1 MLLKYFFVW
10 KLICMVF
17 SGQECNTLKLSLWHM
32 TLYAI
37 FWSVNYHYF
46 LLIIIFIYYNL
57 KCALMPDCWLNRSVN
72 LHPSILFPLYPF
84 SLNILFSFVKM
95 SFFLRCP
102 VPGCDSLGHI
112 SGKYATHRSAYGCP
126 LAARRQKEG
135 MLNGTPFSWKAFK
148 TEGPT
153 CPTPGCDGSGHAN
166 GSFLTH
172 RRYNP
177 TQIFWEK
184 KTCQL

>member
-1 MLLKYFFVW
+1 MLEFFW
-10 KLICMVF
+10 LLTY
-17 SGQECNTLKLSLWHM
+17 TLLHLLSVLLDVPC
-32 TLYAI
+32 TRPL
-37 FWSVNYHYF
+37 SV
-46 LLIIIFIYYNL
+46 
-57 KCALMPDCWLNRSVN
+57 P
-72 LHPSILFPLYPF
+72 PS
-84 SLNILFSFVKM
+84 
-95 SFFLRCP
+95 RCP

-135 MLNGTPFSWKAFK
+135 LLNGMPFNWKALK

-172 RRYNP
+172 RR
-177 TQIFWEK
+177 WEESCRGWVDLCFSICLLHTWDSKDK
-184 KTCQL
+184 KTKQLSSWCSPVSGSNMDWPRSGLI